1 MAFERVASLRDI
13 PSEGGLRIRAGDRD
27 IGLYRVGDRVY
38 AMDDRCPHA
47 GYPLSEGDLVGTLV
61 ICPGHA
67 WEFDLE
73 TGLGPG
79 EVAEP
84 PLERFPVKVE
94 GDDVLIDAA
103 APLGT

>member
-1 MAFERVASLRDI
+1 MAFERVASLRDL
-13 PSEGGLRIRAGDRD
+13 PSVGGLRVRVADRE
-27 IGLYRVGDRVY
+27 IGLYRVGERVY

-47 GYPLSEGDLVGTLV
+47 GYPLSQGDLVGTV
-61 ICPGHA
+61 VVCPGHA
-67 WEFDLE
+67 WEFDLL

-94 GDDVLIDAA
+94 GDDVLVDPA
-103 APLGT
+103 APLQP